1 LVILGLRS
9 YLTGASKT
17 SPRPLVLHEQT
28 MLLLL
33 AVSVLELGRL
43 RPVARGSKAL
53 VGALGTEM

>member
-1 LVILGLRS
+1 MVI
-9 YLTGASKT
+9 LTGASKT